1 MFSCWVT
8 SYSLGPHGLPHP
20 RLLRP
25 PLSLGVWSN
34 SCPLNRWCHLTISSS
49 VVPFSSWHLSFRAS
63 GSFSMSWHFTTSGQS
78 IRASALAAI
87 LPINIQGWFPLG
99 LTGWFDILDVQG
111 TFRSLLQHHNLKVS
125 ILRRKH
131 SFPGASVLKNLS
143 AIQATQAC
151 SWVRKIPWRWNWQST
166 PVFLP
171 GKSHGQGSL
180 ASYNP
185 WGSKR
190 VGHNWAIKQQRL
202 YANGHT
208 QKISALIDTGVS
220 AEVTKNGKTIGLS
233 NSIFLLLF
241 NEQILLMK

>member
-1 MFSCWVT
+1 MFDSATPWTVAHQA
-8 SYSLGPHGLPHP
+8 SQSFI
-20 RLLRP
+20 
-25 PLSLGVWSN
+25 LSLILLKFICTKLCW
-34 SCPLNRWCHLTISSS
+34 WCYLTISSS
-49 VVPFSSWHLSFRAS
+49 AAPFSFFLNLSQHQGRFQWVGFFTNELTLCIRWPKYLSF
-63 GSFSMSWHFTTSGQS
+63 SFSPSSKYWRLISF
-78 IRASALAAI
+78 R
-87 LPINIQGWFPLG
+87 IN
-99 LTGWFDILDVQG
+99 WFDLTAVQR
-111 TFRSLLQHHNLKVS
+111 TFKSLLQHHNLKVS

-131 SFPGASVLKNLS
+131 SFPGASVVKNLS

-151 SWVRKIPWRWNWQST
+151 PWVRKIPWRWNWQST